1 MSTDKAPRS
10 PAGLGPR
17 GRRFW
22 RDSVARYDFTDAE
35 LQLLTEACRTL
46 DRLDAL
52 DALVAEQGATVK
64 GSMGQTVLH
73 PAIAEARQQRLV
85 LGRLVKQLDLPD
97 EDDTPASPETERA
110 RFAAQARW
118 SQPRRGHG

>member
-52 DALVAEQGATVK
+52 DALVAEQGAMVK

-97 EDDTPASPETERA
+97 ESAPPAASTPESERA
-110 RFAAQARW
+110 RFAAQVRW
-118 SQPRRGHG
+118 SRHG